1 MKQLKRQVKYAGA
14 KAAAAVA
21 DTTIA
26 TSRTSQDVAATKE
39 DELEEQ
45 TAADAVDE
53 EGAQVKK
60 KVRFAQP
67 VSNVRW
73 STVKRRRTMPGSGG
87 WTWGGKRDYSTEFL
101 RAQYLKKRSD
111 EWVGSGAWPVQEAQ
125 EELFPVLW
133 GLCVAEHVAAGCEGE
148 WPAWNSLGPV
158 LPRDFRSHRDWCPR
172 WAGHPFDPNQE
183 ASNYLRRVRGE
194 EEWPIKLAKR

>member
-26 TSRTSQDVAATKE
+26 TSPTSQDVAATKE

-73 STVKRRRTMPGSGG
+73 STVQRRRTMPGSGG
-87 WTWGGKRDYSTEFL
+87 WTRGVAKGTTRPSSSGPNTS
-101 RAQYLKKRSD
+101 RSARMS
-111 EWVGSGAWPVQEAQ
+111 GSGPGPGRLGRHRRSFSLSCGAC
-125 EELFPVLW
+125 VLRSTW
-133 GLCVAEHVAAGCEGE
+133 QPAVKVSGPHGTALGQCCRAISDRIVIGARAG
-148 WPAWNSLGPV
+148 PATHLT
-158 LPRDFRSHRDWCPR
+158 
-172 WAGHPFDPNQE
+172 QI
-183 ASNYLRRVRGE
+183 RRR
-194 EEWPIKLAKR
+194 PTI

>member
-53 EGAQVKK
+53 AGAQVKK
-60 KVRFAQP
+60 KVRFARAA
-67 VSNVRW
+67 SNARY
-73 STVKRRRTMPGSGG
+73 SAEQRRRTMPGSHG
-87 WTWGGKRDYSTEFL
+87 
-101 RAQYLKKRSD
+101 
-111 EWVGSGAWPVQEAQ
+111 
-125 EELFPVLW
+125 
-133 GLCVAEHVAAGCEGE
+133 VAARSWKMRSSGLSACTCDRMTTG
-148 WPAWNSLGPV
+148 AGPV
-158 LPRDFRSHRDWCPR
+158 L
-172 WAGHPFDPNQE
+172 A
-183 ASNYLRRVRGE
+183 AS
-194 EEWPIKLAKR
+194 